1 MRCGVAEV
9 TVLRKDVPNAEV
21 HLLDAGHFA
30 LDESAS
36 DVTRLMRGFLG
47 RLSHR
52 TPKATSTHG

>member
-1 MRCGVAEV
+1 
-9 TVLRKDVPNAEV
+9 V

-36 DVTRLMRGFLG
+36 DVARLMRGFLG

-52 TPKATSTHG
+52 APKAMPKPTGTHG